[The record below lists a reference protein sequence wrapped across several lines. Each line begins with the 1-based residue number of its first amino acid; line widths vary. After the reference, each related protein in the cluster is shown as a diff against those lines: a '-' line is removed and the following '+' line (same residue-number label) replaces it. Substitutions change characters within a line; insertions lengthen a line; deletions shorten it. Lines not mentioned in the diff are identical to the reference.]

1 MNTTTFLRDVRG
13 PFAASAS
20 YQVPPQRRGGE
31 THGGIERHA
40 GSPVHGR
47 SSGCGRPPG
56 SLIESAFGAV
66 EMTWQRLF
74 PGEAEQVPNA
84 RRFVR
89 ALLAD
94 TAQATDAELIVSE
107 LAGNALRHTR
117 SGGPGG
123 HFLVELRR
131 GKRVRVAVYDAGGG
145 GVPRLPGPEP
155 VLFGEGGRGLFM
167 VAAVAGEVGCD
178 GCPVTGH
185 VVWACLPVDEPGPAR
200 PG

>member
-1 MNTTTFLRDVRG
+1 MNASTSPRDVRR
-13 PFAASAS
+13 PLAASAS
-20 YQVPPQRRGGE
+20 HHVPPPRHGGE
-31 THGGIERHA
+31 IRRGIERHA
-40 GSPVHGR
+40 GPPVPGDLP
-47 SSGCGRPPG
+47 GCGRPPG

-66 EMTWQRLF
+66 EMTWQRVF
-74 PGEAEQVPNA
+74 PGEAGQVPNA

-123 HFLVELRR
+123 RFLVELRR